1 MHQVKLGPNKAWGPT
16 GHAWVRT
23 SIRGDVL
30 HRQNAGYPV
39 PQLPIEISVILKI
52 LIASTA
58 NLEVHFHGHPCCN
71 DFGPDLV
78 RDLTISGSCG

>member
-1 MHQVKLGPNKAWGPT
+1 MKLVIQKGVRDPP

-39 PQLPIEISVILKI
+39 PPLPIEISVMLKI

-58 NLEVHFHGHPCCN
+58 NLKVHSHGQPCCKN
-71 DFGPDLV
+71 FCPDFM
-78 RDLTISGSCG
+78 RDLTI